1 MEVVVRAVVGVEAAE
16 IAILSLMVLVV
27 GVEVVKVRVDEVDLR

>member
-27 GVEVVKVRVDEVDLR
+27 GAGVVKVKVGEAGLH